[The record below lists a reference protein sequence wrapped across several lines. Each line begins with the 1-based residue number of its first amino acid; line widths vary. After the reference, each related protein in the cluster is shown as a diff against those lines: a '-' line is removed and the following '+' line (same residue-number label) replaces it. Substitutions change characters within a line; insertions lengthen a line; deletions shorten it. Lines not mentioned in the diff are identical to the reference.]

1 MYYLELIER
10 FWIFNQNAKPGSAVI
25 ALYLYLLKTAKNGE
39 AYSFKVS
46 DVVLSKELGMTRQTV
61 KATKEKL
68 RDLGLIEFQT
78 KNGVSGTYRL
88 LLNYSLEKSRSV
100 NVKDPER
107 AVTSFQNMN
116 GSNNLVISDMRKES
130 QSANED
136 DEIKTLSSQLSNEN
150 AEIPQLS
157 EFLAYAK
164 TLSAY
169 QPELDSAI
177 EDKYKG
183 WKDKGWKNSSDRLIT
198 NWRSSLK
205 STLPFLKGVGHFDQL
220 SLQTIPD
227 IKRPISILG
236 NDQQADV

>member
-10 FWIFNQNAKPGSAVI
+10 FWIFNQNAKPGLAAI
-25 ALYLYLLKTAKNGE
+25 ALYMYLLKTAKSCE

-46 DVVLSKELGMTRQTV
+46 DVVLSKELGLTRQTV
-61 KATKEKL
+61 KTTKEKL

-88 LLNYSLEKSRSV
+88 LLNYSLEKSRSA
-100 NVKDPER
+100 NVKDPEIR
-107 AVTSFQNMN
+107 AVASLQDMN
-116 GSNNLVISDMRKES
+116 GADNPVISDVGIES
-130 QSANED
+130 QSENED

-150 AEIPQLS
+150 ADIPHLS

-177 EDKYKG
+177 EDKYQG
-183 WKDKGWKNSSDRLIT
+183 WKEKGWKNSSDRLIT
-198 NWRSSLK
+198 NWKSSLK
-205 STLPFLKGVGHFDQL
+205 STLPFLKHVGHFDQL
-220 SLQTIPD
+220 SLQNLPD
-227 IKRPISILG
+227 IKRPASTLG
-236 NDQQADV
+236 ND